1 MSTINAVDNQHVCS
15 SVGCGKTAIMA
26 CPTCLKLGIPPSR
39 FCSQEC
45 FKTGWNE
52 HKMLH
57 SEVKKARNAVDPTS
71 IPNEF
76 RDFKFTG
83 SVRPC
88 QKSPRRT
95 VPDHIPRPG
104 YATHPNG
111 FPQDE
116 QDEKRNSSN
125 VIRVYTPT
133 EIAGIREVCRIG
145 REILD
150 IAGLAVKVGIT
161 TDEIDRIVHEATVER
176 EAYPS
181 PLNYHMF
188 PKSLC
193 TSVNEIV
200 CHGIPDMRPLC
211 EGDIVNLDISVFKGG
226 FHADLNET
234 FMVGQVD
241 EQSYNLVKCSYES
254 LAAAV
259 AMVRPGT
266 MYR

>member
-1 MSTINAVDNQHVCS
+1 
-15 SVGCGKTAIMA
+15 
-26 CPTCLKLGIPPSR
+26 
-39 FCSQEC
+39 
-45 FKTGWNE
+45 
-52 HKMLH
+52 
-57 SEVKKARNAVDPTS
+57 
-71 IPNEF
+71 
-76 RDFKFTG
+76 
-83 SVRPC
+83 
-88 QKSPRRT
+88 
-95 VPDHIPRPG
+95 
-104 YATHPNG
+104 
-111 FPQDE
+111 
-116 QDEKRNSSN
+116 
-125 VIRVYTPT
+125 
-133 EIAGIREVCRIG
+133 
-145 REILD
+145 
-150 IAGLAVKVGIT
+150 VKVGIT

-176 EAYPS
+176 ESYPS